1 MKKTKTKN
9 IAFFA
14 FGLMVM
20 VGTYNA
26 VMINSESHLSDSKH
40 FKRLDEVFGVVTQ
53 GRTPAVTSQWAKISK
68 PINTVVAAKSASKV
82 DLSVSQEAPSEAAI
96 QDSLALK
103 LVEVMNPKK

>member
-53 GRTPAVTSQWAKISK
+53 GRTPAVSRIH
-68 PINTVVAAKSASKV
+68 
-82 DLSVSQEAPSEAAI
+82 
-96 QDSLALK
+96 SLL
-103 LVEVMNPKK
+103 N